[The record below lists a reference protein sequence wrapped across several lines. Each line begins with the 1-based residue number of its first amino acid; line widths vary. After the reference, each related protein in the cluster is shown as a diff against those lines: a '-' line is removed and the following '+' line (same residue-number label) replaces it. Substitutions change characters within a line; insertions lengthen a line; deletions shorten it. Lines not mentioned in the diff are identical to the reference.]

1 MSIHLPSLCT
11 RGRVV
16 PALALTAVSLV
27 AATLAAAAAPP
38 KMPDESSYDVLTY
51 SAWGRQNNLSGA
63 QCKGLGPAGH
73 AFLGATHG
81 TFRCE
86 VQVGEAP
93 AGVAVA
99 KVLGPESLRVVSVS
113 GGKLGPDRGIGA
125 VPTGAPTFQNFDA
138 VTALQKSSWAKARHV
153 ARVLCYGVGAYRA
166 TSTSAYFFA
175 FSCATFDSRGARDQQ
190 VLVTAAGRNA
200 VRVVRTLAK

>member
-1 MSIHLPSLCT
+1 MSIRLPSFLA

-16 PALALTAVSLV
+16 PALALAAVLLV
-27 AATLAAAAAPP
+27 PATLAAAAAPP

-51 SAWGRQNNLSGA
+51 SAWGRQNQLSGA
-63 QCKGLGPAGH
+63 ECKGLGPAGH

-81 TFRCE
+81 SFRCE
-86 VQVGEAP
+86 VQVGEVP

-99 KVLGPESLRVVSVS
+99 KVVGPESLRVVSVS

-125 VPTGAPTFQNFDA
+125 VPKGAPTFQNFDA
-138 VTALQKSSWAKARHV
+138 VTALQKGAWGKAHHV
-153 ARVLCYGVGAYRA
+153 ARALCYGVGAYRA
-166 TSTSAYFFA
+166 TSTSAYFYA
-175 FSCATFDSRGARDQQ
+175 FSCATFDSRGMRGLQ
-190 VLVTAAGRNA
+190 VLVTAAGKNG